1 MTAVAEALSPTDLR
15 KLTVKLEKEATR
27 RASENKLATFAAYK
41 KQREFFAAGKK
52 HRERLLM
59 AANRFG
65 KTECGAAEMSYHLTG
80 STHRTG
86 PASALTSQCGP
97 GPPASPRRR
106 PATLCRPS

>member
-1 MTAVAEALSPTDLR
+1 MTAVAEALSPADLR
-15 KLTVKLEKEATR
+15 KLTVKLEKEAAR
-27 RASENKLATFAAYK
+27 RVSENKLASFKAYR

-80 STHRTG
+80 QYPRG
-86 PASALTSQCGP
+86 LARQAL
-97 GPPASPRRR
+97 R
-106 PATLCRPS
+106 